1 MMYEVP
7 VIPEKGAKK
16 TRQLDLPQEINS
28 HLLYEVVRWQLASR
42 RRGTASTKT
51 RGEVKY
57 STRKL
62 FPQKGLG
69 RARHGSRGANVYV
82 GGGIVFGPRPRDYGY
97 TLPKKVRKAGLAMA
111 LADRAREGKML
122 VVEAFAGVGGK
133 TKEFLEWAKS
143 HDLDGSERVTLVSAD
158 EKVRLAARN
167 LPWVITL
174 SPEGVNVYDIMR
186 GDWLV
191 LDEAALA
198 LALARAGIGGEA

>member
-186 GDWLV
+186 SDWLV